1 MGSITVNR
9 VLQGDAKNRG
19 VRRRLRSKLTPAEN
33 RLWWRLR
40 ARQFHAL
47 KFRRQHGIGPYI
59 VDFYCSEKA
68 VVLEVDGDVH
78 RVADRMVH
86 DQEREKALRSLGL
99 RIIRYTNDDIMNN
112 LAGVLADLSQQLL
125 LDSTS
130 PHPSL
135 QRRGTETSKD

>member
-1 MGSITVNR
+1 M
-9 VLQGDAKNRG
+9 
-19 VRRRLRSKLTPAEN
+19 TPAEN
-33 RLWWRLR
+33 RLWLRLR
-40 ARQFHAL
+40 ARPFHSL

-78 RVADRMVH
+78 GVADRMIQ

-112 LAGVLADLSQQLL
+112 VAGVLADLSHRLL
-125 LDSTS
+125 PDSTS

-135 QRRGTETSKD
+135 QRRGIEGPKPKMAHSLGRRAWIPSPDPLA

>member
-1 MGSITVNR
+1 M
-9 VLQGDAKNRG
+9 
-19 VRRRLRSKLTPAEN
+19 TPAEN
-33 RLWWRLR
+33 RLWLRLR
-40 ARQFHAL
+40 ARQFHSL

-68 VVLEVDGDVH
+68 VVIEVDGDVH
-78 RVADRMVH
+78 GVADRMVQ

-112 LAGVLADLSQQLL
+112 VEGVLADLSQRLL
-125 LDSTS
+125 SGSTS

-135 QRRGTETSKD
+135 QRRGTEVPKD